1 MLSAP
6 CPASVCQCGHPAE
19 RPGKPHLCLLGTWG
33 VHPQGSRGSSHP
45 GPGPAV
51 RPDPLPGIARRSR
64 QCRDRE
70 HGPGDSGQALTADRL
85 LDGLPRVCFLVGTM
99 GTRADRPLRAVISF
113 PQTSG
118 VHVQLEV
125 GKLPWTRAQIPPV
138 ARPGH
143 SKGSIRAGTSRCRT
157 CGSGG
162 GGAPC
167 GVPGAA
173 SSRGHRRG
181 ALDIAMLHEV
191 LEIHLHSGLCK
202 CSSLLCCWRSFNVC
216 TSLRWLPHPPGW
228 TLGHLQCG
236 VSPVK
241 PPWTS
246 FYQSSGDPCTRFS
259 WARGPEGNCG
269 MSLDPAGSVGEL
281 SGHSRRRRPQSS
293 ILCWA

>member
-6 CPASVCQCGHPAE
+6 CPASVCQRGHPAE
-19 RPGKPHLCLLGTWG
+19 CPGKPHLCLLGTWG

-125 GKLPWTRAQIPPV
+125 DKLPWTRAQIPPV
-138 ARPGH
+138 ARPGLGRFICTVASVNAPVFSVAGGLSMSAH
-143 SKGSIRAGTSRCRT
+143 PSAGFPIR
-157 CGSGG
+157 
-162 GGAPC
+162 P
-167 GVPGAA
+167 
-173 SSRGHRRG
+173 
-181 ALDIAMLHEV
+181 
-191 LEIHLHSGLCK
+191 
-202 CSSLLCCWRSFNVC
+202 
-216 TSLRWLPHPPGW
+216 RWTP
-228 TLGHLQCG
+228 GHLQCG
-236 VSPVK
+236 VLPVK

-281 SGHSRRRRPQSS
+281 SEHSRRRRPQSS
-293 ILCWA
+293 MLCWA

>member
-6 CPASVCQCGHPAE
+6 CPASVCQRGHPAE
-19 RPGKPHLCLLGTWG
+19 CPGKPHLCLLGTWG

-125 GKLPWTRAQIPPV
+125 DKLPWTRAQIPPV

-157 CGSGG
+157 CPSGG
-162 GGAPC
+162 VGG
-167 GVPGAA
+167 GVG
-173 SSRGHRRG
+173 SLRG
-181 ALDIAMLHEV
+181 AQGSV
-191 LEIHLHSGLCK
+191 LPGS
-202 CSSLLCCWRSFNVC
+202 
-216 TSLRWLPHPPGW
+216 PPGH
-228 TLGHLQCG
+228 T
-236 VSPVK
+236 
-241 PPWTS
+241 
-246 FYQSSGDPCTRFS
+246 
-259 WARGPEGNCG
+259 
-269 MSLDPAGSVGEL
+269 
-281 SGHSRRRRPQSS
+281 GHSHAP
-293 ILCWA
+293 

>member
-1 MLSAP
+1 MGFLV
-6 CPASVCQCGHPAE
+6 CASWSGPWGQGQTD
-19 RPGKPHLCLLGTWG
+19 LLGPSFPFPKPAVSTFSSRWAS
-33 VHPQGSRGSSHP
+33 SRGRGHKSPQWP
-45 GPGPAV
+45 GLDTAKVPSEPAQAVVGPA
-51 RPDPLPGIARRSR
+51 AR
-64 QCRDRE
+64 
-70 HGPGDSGQALTADRL
+70 GA
-85 LDGLPRVCFLVGTM
+85 
-99 GTRADRPLRAVISF
+99 
-113 PQTSG
+113 
-118 VHVQLEV
+118 
-125 GKLPWTRAQIPPV
+125 
-138 ARPGH
+138 
-143 SKGSIRAGTSRCRT
+143 
-157 CGSGG
+157 
-162 GGAPC
+162 GGAAC

-191 LEIHLHSGLCK
+191 LEIHLHGGLCK